1 MGHQPFLKNK
11 GRLISH
17 TRLNALACSSKKPH
31 YHRRQVDELAARTER
46 SVGLAARR
54 ARCQHTASLMTDLAP
69 ADIMMEA
76 NRVAS
81 ATTLYEVLGVS
92 HSATEIDI
100 RRKYREVSPLPLRRT
115 I

>member
-1 MGHQPFLKNK
+1 MKLDF
-11 GRLISH
+11 
-17 TRLNALACSSKKPH
+17 ACGK
-31 YHRRQVDELAARTER
+31 Q
-46 SVGLAARR
+46 R
-54 ARCQHTASLMTDLAP
+54 ARHASPSARVVPPLMTDLAP

>member
-1 MGHQPFLKNK
+1 MSWQP
-11 GRLISH
+11 
-17 TRLNALACSSKKPH
+17 
-31 YHRRQVDELAARTER
+31 ER
-46 SVGLAARR
+46 SARSDWQRVER
-54 ARCQHTASLMTDLAP
+54 AVNTPQPLMTDLAP

>member
-1 MGHQPFLKNK
+1 MAD
-11 GRLISH
+11 
-17 TRLNALACSSKKPH
+17 NALDTLQS
-31 YHRRQVDELAARTER
+31 D
-46 SVGLAARR
+46 R
-54 ARCQHTASLMTDLAP
+54 ALVPSMTDLAIAP

>member
-1 MGHQPFLKNK
+1 
-11 GRLISH
+11 
-17 TRLNALACSSKKPH
+17 
-31 YHRRQVDELAARTER
+31 
-46 SVGLAARR
+46 
-54 ARCQHTASLMTDLAP
+54 MTDLAP

-76 NRVAS
+76 NRVAA